1 MPSGAEWSALRQN
14 ALNVLKISAVRDVV
28 RSSYDRI
35 LIDEYQD
42 CDPGQHALAIALSE
56 IVPTIV
62 FGDPMQGIFE
72 FANARL
78 RWQRD
83 VYPIFRSR
91 SNWKIAPLAE
101 EKPGPW
107 CLDRRDAPAPHPRR
121 AHRSGLRSGHV
132 SVHRRSLRHGRVF
145 RRHRGSRGNIRCDPL
160 PPGMCDNLARATRGM
175 YQSIEEVA
183 ARRLTRFASDWDGSA
198 DAQQRLDTVLALS
211 KDCFHKREKQPNEEL
226 SPDQTQVIDEMKT
239 AARQLGGADCAEA
252 AREFMRLARRH
263 PRWRLFRG
271 NYGAT
276 RACTGRAGC
285 RSSGYPRR
293 SRAEDPM
300 RVSAAGRSLQRR
312 TISTPLLL
320 KGLEF
325 DHVLIP
331 DASHFGNEDYAQAS
345 SSTSQSLERRRA

>member
-1 MPSGAEWSALRQN
+1 MPEARILAELPVGSLIAPAGHGKTEAIAKTAALGIRTLVLTHTHAGVNALRSRLKRLGVPAAAANVDTIDGWCMRYVRAFPSGHPPAGMPSGAEWSALRQN

-91 SNWKIAPLAE
+91 SNWKSAPLAE

-160 PPGMCDNLARATRGM
+160 PPGMCDNRPAQREACT
-175 YQSIEEVA
+175 SPS
-183 ARRLTRFASDWDGSA
+183 RRL
-198 DAQQRLDTVLALS
+198 L
-211 KDCFHKREKQPNEEL
+211 
-226 SPDQTQVIDEMKT
+226 
-239 AARQLGGADCAEA
+239 LGG
-252 AREFMRLARRH
+252 
-263 PRWRLFRG
+263 
-271 NYGAT
+271 
-276 RACTGRAGC
+276 
-285 RSSGYPRR
+285 
-293 SRAEDPM
+293 
-300 RVSAAGRSLQRR
+300 
-312 TISTPLLL
+312 
-320 KGLEF
+320 
-325 DHVLIP
+325 
-331 DASHFGNEDYAQAS
+331 
-345 SSTSQSLERRRA
+345 